1 MIRQTISSRRFRTV
15 AASALA
21 LGLTFSAGTVFGARS
36 ADPLLQDA
44 TSKLW
49 EARTF
54 LEISS
59 PGAADA
65 RAQRTYDR
73 QIGRAIKAIDSALDA
88 IADAAM
94 VAGAQP

>member
-44 TSKLW
+44 TAKLW
-49 EARTF
+49 EARTY

-59 PGAADA
+59 PGSTDA

-73 QIGRAIKAIDSALDA
+73 YVGTAIKAIDNA
-88 IADAAM
+88 IAAIEDAAV
-94 VAGAQP
+94 VASQP

>member
-21 LGLTFSAGTVFGARS
+21 LGLTFSAGTVFGARR

-44 TSKLW
+44 MSRLW

-54 LEISS
+54 LEIAS
-59 PGAADA
+59 PGAPDV
-65 RAQRTYDR
+65 RTQRTYNR
-73 QIGRAIKAIDSALDA
+73 HVGNAVKAIDNA
-88 IADAAM
+88 IAAVEDAAA
-94 VAGAQP
+94 VASQP

>member
-21 LGLTFSAGTVFGARS
+21 LALTFSAGTVFGARA

-44 TSKLW
+44 TASLW
-49 EARTF
+49 EARTY
-54 LEISS
+54 LEIAS

-73 QIGRAIKAIDSALDA
+73 LIGRAIKAIDNALDA
-88 IADAAM
+88 VDDAAA
-94 VAGAQP
+94 VTASQP